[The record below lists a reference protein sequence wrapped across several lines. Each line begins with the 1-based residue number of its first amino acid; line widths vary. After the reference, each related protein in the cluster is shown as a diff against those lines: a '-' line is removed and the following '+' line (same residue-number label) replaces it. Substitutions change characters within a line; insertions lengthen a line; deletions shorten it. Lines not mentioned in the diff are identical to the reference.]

1 MKIIG
6 NSILDH
12 KPIKITLTETSVES
26 VKAVSQASVNNDYF
40 ISTALVDIQV
50 NGFFGYDLNVP
61 TVTDTDVCKMV
72 RELWRVGTGLLC
84 PTIVTNSFENI
95 SNSIN
100 AVVKACDSDQ
110 RVADS
115 ILGIHLEGPYIS
127 EVDGPRGAH
136 PLAHVRN
143 PDWEE
148 FQQLQDI
155 AEGKIC
161 LVTLA
166 PEKKGAIQ
174 FIEKL
179 VENGIVVAIG
189 HTNAS
194 AKDIENAISAGARLS
209 THLGNGAHAEIRRH
223 PNYIWEQ
230 LGADELKASLIVDG
244 HHLPPSVV
252 KSMIRAKQP
261 QRCILISDSVSLAG
275 LEPGSYEFAGSAV
288 ELTEDRVVRLAG
300 TEYLA
305 GSAIELVKG
314 IENTIK
320 FTGLSLQKVIPF
332 ATLYPLILLDAFKR
346 SEKMRDLF
354 VFKYDND
361 RKEITPV
368 ATIVNG
374 EMVYQA
380 EDIEVHS
387 ILIPLSKDG
396 LPC

>member
-1 MKIIG
+1 MKITG
-6 NSILDH
+6 NFIVDH
-12 KPIKITLTETSVES
+12 IPLEITLMERSVQSVKSNRETSV
-26 VKAVSQASVNNDYF
+26 KRDHF

-50 NGFFGYDLNVP
+50 NGFVGNDLSDP
-61 TVTDTDVCKMV
+61 TVTGTDVCEMV
-72 RELWRVGTGLLC
+72 RELWRVGTGLIC

-95 SNSIN
+95 SNSLK
-100 AVVKACDSDQ
+100 AVVKAYESDQ

-136 PLAHVRN
+136 PLKHVRD

-155 AEGKIC
+155 AQGKIC

-166 PEKKGAIQ
+166 PEKIGAIH

-189 HTNAS
+189 HTNATAEDIS
-194 AKDIENAISAGARLS
+194 AAISAGASLS

-223 PNYIWEQ
+223 PNYIWDQ
-230 LGADELKASLIVDG
+230 LAADELRASLIVDG
-244 HHLPPSVV
+244 HHLPASVV
-252 KSMIRAKQP
+252 KSMIRAKTP
-261 QRCILISDSVSLAG
+261 KRCILISDAVSLAG
-275 LEPGSYEFAGSAV
+275 LDSGNYEFAGSAV

-320 FTGLSLQKVIPF
+320 FTGLSLQKVIPM
-332 ATLYPLILLDAFKR
+332 ATLHPLIILNEKER
-346 SEKMRDLF
+346 IEKMRDLF
-354 VFKYDND
+354 VFKYASESQ
-361 RKEITPV
+361 EITPV

-374 EMVYQA
+374 ELVYYDNNINVRNEA
-380 EDIEVHS
+380 EC
-387 ILIPLSKDG
+387 G
-396 LPC
+396 TN

>member
-1 MKIIG
+1 MKITGIF
-6 NSILDH
+6 IVDH
-12 KPIKITLTETSVES
+12 KPLEITLTETSVES
-26 VKAVSQASVNNDYF
+26 VKAVSQASVKNDYF

-72 RELWRVGTGLLC
+72 RELWRVGTGLIC

-95 SNSIN
+95 SNSLR
-100 AVVKACDSDQ
+100 AVVNACESDQ
-110 RVADS
+110 CIADS

-127 EVDGPRGAH
+127 DVDGPRGAH
-136 PLAHVRN
+136 PLEYVRD

-148 FQQLQDI
+148 FQQLQNI

-194 AKDIENAISAGARLS
+194 AEDIQDAISAGASLS

-230 LGADELKASLIVDG
+230 LAADELDASLIVDG

-261 QRCILISDSVSLAG
+261 KRCILISDAVSLAG
-275 LEPGSYEFAGSAV
+275 LDPGNYEFAGSAV
-288 ELTEDRVVRLAG
+288 ELTEDRVVRLSG

-320 FTGLSLQKVIPF
+320 FTGLTLQKVIPF
-332 ATLYPLILLDAFKR
+332 ATIHPLILLGEIER
-346 SEKMRDLF
+346 IEKLRDLF
-354 VFKYDND
+354 VFKYDYD

-368 ATIVNG
+368 ATIING
-374 EMVYQA
+374 EMVYHV
-380 EDIEVHS
+380 EDVN
-387 ILIPLSKDG
+387 DV
-396 LPC
+396 

>member
-1 MKIIG
+1 MKITG
-6 NSILDH
+6 NFILDH
-12 KPIKITLTETSVES
+12 IPLEITLMDRSVQSVKSNRGTSV
-26 VKAVSQASVNNDYF
+26 KRDHFVSN
-40 ISTALVDIQV
+40 ALVDIQV
-50 NGFFGYDLNVP
+50 NGFVGYDLSDSNV
-61 TVTDTDVCKMV
+61 TETDVCNMV
-72 RELWRVGTGLLC
+72 KELWRVGTGLVC

-95 SNSIN
+95 SNSLR
-100 AVVKACDSDQ
+100 AVVKACESDQ

-136 PLAHVRN
+136 PLEHVRD

-166 PEKKGAIQ
+166 PERKGAIQ

-189 HTNAS
+189 HTNAT
-194 AKDIENAISAGARLS
+194 AEDIRAAISAGASLS

-230 LGADELKASLIVDG
+230 LAADELCASLIVDG

-252 KSMIRAKQP
+252 KSMIRAKAP
-261 QRCILISDSVSLAG
+261 KRCILISDAVSLAG
-275 LEPGSYEFAGSAV
+275 LDPGKYEFAGSAV
-288 ELTEDRVVRLAG
+288 ELTEDSVVRLAG

-320 FTGLSLQKVIPF
+320 FTGLSLQKVIGL
-332 ATLYPLILLDAFKR
+332 ATINPLILLNETGR
-346 SEKMRDLF
+346 IEKMRDLF
-354 VFKYDND
+354 VFKYDFD
-361 RKEITPV
+361 CQEITPV

-374 EMVYQA
+374 ELVYH
-380 EDIEVHS
+380 EKNINYE
-387 ILIPLSKDG
+387 
-396 LPC
+396 